1 MFDGVFVR
9 RCGSMAFTLIGAFGT
24 AGVAWAPPAAAD
36 VVEEYVRGYCSPPNG
51 QDCNARPSIHFD
63 AHIAEKVLASFN
75 NDANG
80 CSDIVVRFYLDGRQI
95 AAPAIARPGST
106 VTAPPA
112 YTKTAGGH
120 ELSVSAT
127 GIKGGC
133 NTGTLEAFGGT
144 LSANVIEL
152 RQ

>member
-1 MFDGVFVR
+1 MFVSTR
-9 RCGSMAFTLIGAFGT
+9 RFGSVAMAFIGCVGA
-24 AGVAWAPPAAAD
+24 AGVAVAPPAVAD
-36 VVEEYVRGYCSPPNG
+36 QVGEYVRGYCSPPNG

-95 AAPAIARPGST
+95 SAPAIARPGST
-106 VTAPPA
+106 VTAPVA

-120 ELSVSAT
+120 ELSVGAT
-127 GIKGGC
+127 GVKGGC

-144 LSANVIEL
+144 LSADVIEL

>member
-1 MFDGVFVR
+1 MFVSTR
-9 RCGSMAFTLIGAFGT
+9 RCGGLAMALIGSICS
-24 AGVAWAPPAAAD
+24 AGIALAPAAAAD

-51 QDCNARPSIHFD
+51 QDCNARPAIHFD

-95 AAPAIARPGST
+95 SAPAIARPGST
-106 VTAPPA
+106 VTAPPT

-120 ELSVSAT
+120 ELSVGAT
-127 GIKGGC
+127 GVKGGC
-133 NTGTLEAFGGT
+133 NIGTLEAFGGT

>member
-1 MFDGVFVR
+1 MFVSTR
-9 RCGSMAFTLIGAFGT
+9 RCGGVAMALIGSIGT
-24 AGVAWAPPAAAD
+24 AGIALAPAAAAD

-63 AHIAEKVLASFN
+63 AHIAEKVLASFT

-95 AAPAIARPGST
+95 DAPAIARPGST

-120 ELSVSAT
+120 DLSVGAT
-127 GIKGGC
+127 GVKGGC
-133 NTGTLEAFGGT
+133 NVGTLEAFGGT